1 MKTSKLY
8 FCDGL
13 ACAGGDNCY
22 LSGGD
27 CYHTSNKKH
36 SLTDKLNDI
45 YKTKDAHFY
54 LPTYFAPFSGGDI
67 LIETIDEKSFMFKWR
82 SANKPL
88 IDIRDMSDE
97 EINQPLNP
105 EERELKLVTTTE
117 SDPDEQH
124 EQ

>member
-1 MKTSKLY
+1 MKASKLY

-45 YKTKDAHFY
+45 YKTQDAHFY

-67 LIETIDEKSFMFKWR
+67 LIETIDEKSFMFQWR
-82 SANKPL
+82 SANRL
-88 IDIRDMSDE
+88 LLDDRDISDE
-97 EINQPLNP
+97 ESNL
-105 EERELKLVTTTE
+105 
-117 SDPDEQH
+117 DE
-124 EQ
+124 